1 MENGLQRHANVPVK
15 NIYLATLNGL
25 KCLISFQKRS
35 VWFAWHTCHETVLR
49 NNIEKYLWSGNIWSM
64 NTLCLFA
71 LWYNTSIQAPLFIY
85 AFSGCDLRSVGLNLT
100 TGPIWLC
107 VNSEDMEWVEGA
119 RKCTKDGGS
128 LVIINNE
135 EKLNAVSG
143 SILNI
148 RHHSSP
154 ML

>member
-1 MENGLQRHANVPVK
+1 M
-15 NIYLATLNGL
+15 IYEQPLSVCPLVQHLHTS
-25 KCLISFQKRS
+25 SF
-35 VWFAWHTCHETVLR
+35 
-49 NNIEKYLWSGNIWSM
+49 IY
-64 NTLCLFA
+64 
-71 LWYNTSIQAPLFIY
+71 Y

-119 RKCTKDGGS
+119 RKCTKDGGT